1 MINNIQLR
9 QLRGSEYI
17 QFITDTLHIVGSNN
31 TEALIVK
38 LQYEVLQSQLDRVE
52 KVFKLKRS
60 SNVTKDI
67 EELDARRGKA
77 INGVMLQIHALTYST
92 NSLLSNHAKMLEV
105 HLQRFGSGIA
115 KQNYQS
121 ETTILRNIVHD
132 WKTQPELME
141 AIEALQ
147 LTAWQREIEAAN
159 NAFSE
164 AYNTRND
171 ELAAAPTENLK
182 TLRLEANEAYYKL
195 RNRLN
200 AFWEI
205 NDGAEPWART
215 IHQLNQHISDY
226 QLLLNRR
233 GASSSDQEGL
243 T

>member
-1 MINNIQLR
+1 MINNLQLR

-17 QFITDTLHIVGSNN
+17 QFMTDTLHIVGSNN
-31 TEALIVK
+31 PEALMVK
-38 LQYEVLQSQLDRVE
+38 LQYEVLQNQLNKIE

-60 SNVTKDI
+60 SDVTKDI

-92 NSLLSNHAKMLEV
+92 DSLLSNHAKVLET

-132 WKTQPELME
+132 WKTKPELME

-147 LTAWQREIEAAN
+147 LMAWQTEIEAAN
-159 NAFSE
+159 DAFTE
-164 AYNTRND
+164 AYAIKND

-205 NDGAEPWART
+205 NDGAEPWANT
-215 IHQLNQHISDY
+215 IQQLNQHLSDY

-233 GASSSDQEGL
+233 GAGGSEQEGL
-243 T
+243 A